1 MNQDTKFLADTISQS
16 ELKLELSKLKGIAPK
31 RKRKRISYS
40 DVIWF
45 LLDHYNKKT

>member
-1 MNQDTKFLADTISQS
+1 MNPDTKFFADSVNQS
-16 ELKLELSKLKGIAPK
+16 KLKLELSKLKGIAPK